1 MHLNMA
7 AVLVLSKCQA
17 AENMEKTADLLRTQ
31 VVHVVQNSLD
41 RKNHGTQCFSR
52 GKNSDMLTNFPSSSN
67 LVSQQNMNA
76 NS

>member
-17 AENMEKTADLLRTQ
+17 AENMEKTPDLLRTQ

-41 RKNHGTQCFSR
+41 HKKSWDTKFQQRKELGYAHQFS
-52 GKNSDMLTNFPSSSN
+52 KFFKSSFS
-67 LVSQQNMNA
+67 A
-76 NS
+76 KYEC